1 MGLRSEE
8 EGGDG
13 VMQKKSL
20 KIYGCGDNVV
30 FESECER
37 IGIPCDTSKVDP
49 NEVAELFS
57 EAFKEVESNE

>member
-1 MGLRSEE
+1 
-8 EGGDG
+8 
-13 VMQKKSL
+13 MQKKSL